1 MFFFNWN
8 ISKRCDNTPF
18 KHIVDRPGVVGAV
31 LQTPSSFVNCQF
43 QDFQILTSPTRNLE
57 RLYICLVVRLSS
69 SSFGCTQ
76 RYSRSPI
83 TCPSSRTFPGPDQT
97 RPDQTRHFPPK
108 KLVCQKKRLSLKKN
122 LPNFLF
128 TQKCSKISK
137 NVKKCPK
144 IFQNPPKC
152 FNMIPNALKRS
163 QTLPNAPK
171 LSQIGPKRSKKF

>member
-97 RPDQTRHFPPK
+97 RPDQTRPDISPPK
-108 KLVCQKKRLSLKKN
+108 NLFVKKKDCHLKKIYQI
-122 LPNFLF
+122 F
-128 TQKCSKISK
+128 CS
-137 NVKKCPK
+137 PK
-144 IFQNPPKC
+144 
-152 FNMIPNALKRS
+152 
-163 QTLPNAPK
+163 NAPK
-171 LSQIGPKRSKKF
+171 SPKMLKNAQKYSKILLNASTWSQML